1 MDISRTSHPRTG
13 IWKKIGLVLG
23 LFLFAIPVFIVNNFD
38 LHLATLAG
46 FDGSMYS
53 DRGQIF
59 ISSDETRRK
68 APYSIEEPR
77 FLHWKESWRKSPPTI
92 YICIK
97 GGANGMKENK
107 NMMSDVLPEYQ
118 FDDLSRMSHGNK
130 LYDKMPN
137 KYLDANYTNEYD
149 IFIVPYSMGCTP
161 MVLKWMMTHYN
172 GHIVLFSGESH
183 AAHPIQVN
191 DPEKLHVFGPVNNG
205 RPQDL
210 ALTYMQLTWW
220 TLFKDALSPSVMTD
234 YLRRPRGEKTHFMI
248 YANSNCVEYREEA
261 VGKLS
266 ELGLVHCDGKCQ
278 GQTPQNGSRT
288 NLQKVQNGIGLMNW
302 WDNTKLFSKYR
313 FCFVMEHSKSP
324 AYITEKIIMAF
335 IGGCIPI
342 YYGLDIIL
350 DIFNEKAF
358 VYYNI
363 SDPQPALDQVKA
375 LEADETLYE
384 KMMNEPIVAHGQSTI
399 EKYFSFNDTVGNGQ
413 LKKKMRKKLGLTHLV
428 P

>member
-1 MDISRTSHPRTG
+1 MDISSTSRPTTL
-13 IWKKIGLVLG
+13 IWKKIGLISC
-23 LFLFAIPVFIVNNFD
+23 LFLFAIPLFIVNNSN
-38 LHLATLAG
+38 LHLAALDD
-46 FDGSMYS
+46 FDSDMYS
-53 DRGQIF
+53 ERGQILLN
-59 ISSDETRRK
+59 SDETRHK
-68 APYSIEEPR
+68 APYSVEEPLL
-77 FLHWKESWRKSPPTI
+77 LHWKESRRKSPPTI

-97 GGANGMKENK
+97 GDGNGMKENK
-107 NMMSDVLPEYQ
+107 KMMSDVLPEYQ
-118 FDDLSRMSHGNK
+118 FDDLSRMSGNK
-130 LYDKMPN
+130 QHDKMPI
-137 KYLDANYTNEYD
+137 KYQEANYTNEYD
-149 IFIVPYSMGCTP
+149 IFIVPYFMGCTP

-183 AAHPIQVN
+183 DRHPIQVN
-191 DPEKLHVFGPVNNG
+191 DQKKLHVFGPVNNG

-210 ALTYMQLTWW
+210 SLTYLQLTWW

-234 YLRRPRGEKTHFMI
+234 YLQRPRGEKTHFMI
-248 YANSNCVEYREEA
+248 YANSNCVKYREEA

-278 GQTPQNGSRT
+278 GQTPPNGNRT
-288 NLQKVQNGIGLMNW
+288 NLQKVQNGISLRNW

-313 FCFVMEHSKSP
+313 FCFVMEHSKTPS
-324 AYITEKIIMAF
+324 YITEKIAMAF
-335 IGGCIPI
+335 IGGCVPI
-342 YYGLDIIL
+342 YYGPDNIV

-375 LEADETLYE
+375 LEADKTLYE
-384 KMMNEPIVAHGQSTI
+384 KMMNEPVVAHGQSTI

-413 LKKKMRKKLGLTHLV
+413 LKREMRKKLGLTHLV